1 MAAAVANLT
10 LLAQADIANAAHR
23 APLDAALGAVLLL
36 ATLLALWA
44 LRREPARSLGA
55 TVWGSRLATRARP
68 NIGAFRP
75 DF

>member
-1 MAAAVANLT
+1 LLAQASLANPAHHAPVDAAAVA
-10 LLAQADIANAAHR
+10 
-23 APLDAALGAVLLL
+23 GLLL

-44 LRREPARSLGA
+44 IRREPARSLGA

-68 NIGAFRP
+68 KFGAFRP